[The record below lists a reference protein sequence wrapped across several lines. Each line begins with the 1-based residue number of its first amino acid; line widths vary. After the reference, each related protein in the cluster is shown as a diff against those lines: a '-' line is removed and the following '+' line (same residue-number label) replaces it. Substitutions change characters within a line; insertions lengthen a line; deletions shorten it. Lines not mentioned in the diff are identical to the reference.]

1 MSFIQNDCIRRREAV
16 LKRFGYLENH
26 FRGTSHLLVMS
37 ASDLLSGCEK
47 RMCVLGRTVILT

>member
-1 MSFIQNDCIRRREAV
+1 MTAFGGGWY
-16 LKRFGYLENH
+16 LKVCFGYLENH

-37 ASDLLSGCEK
+37 ASDLLPGCEK